1 MSHAALNTQFDLPS
15 PPARTIFSTAQQESG
30 RAWFPDFTVTQDPVA
45 SLHDFISILFY
56 PSLPTRTFTQLK
68 VLSVLTALVGICI
81 FLIILRRLY
90 ERSFW
95 LFRLVR
101 RSNGTLIVPNAV
113 TSFVAVE
120 STFAILMIAFCWQ
133 VVAWYQNGRSSKHLI
148 LWIGLTWLPLI
159 LGAWCTTVGI
169 IYARPDALS
178 FVSPQPGKPPSR
190 AVRMGIT
197 PAVVNIFFFAIPI
210 VQSASV
216 VVPAVLAQ
224 NHFSQAFE
232 HYYRWA
238 ATLQPGESLTREL
251 LLEAQQIWFRVLDAA
266 YWISICMAIWEAWVC
281 GLFFCYC
288 MAGGSLI
295 ATLRKQLSTLKG
307 LNQNRSVGHTSTRKD
322 GIAAPAPTPARP
334 LSAATLAITEPDQI
348 DVDVEKQPVSPSVP
362 GMLSVQPPPR
372 SMSLSSTVSD
382 APTLVASDSGFAK
395 PATGQILSVPHLL
408 KDNVADEVEARTTS
422 VYFTREEMEHSDQP
436 SHTFFP
442 PVRPSTFERPTQAST
457 AAGKQSSQ
465 KRYLEKFY
473 LNFLVQ
479 FIGLMLC
486 ILFFAIFCG
495 KLITTWYSAWEANKF
510 GPAFQTAI
518 LVVCWV
524 TWVLASIIIFAILSR
539 TYEPVLS
546 NIGAAGANNSRRAS
560 LVLSIT
566 NHSNK
571 GGSNKETSRQE
582 QNGRRLSGARS
593 WVATMSSL
601 SSGENRQSHEIG
613 LDTMRHSRAGS
624 LAGVGRSSLHTYAE
638 LEPPSPKSRPLSFR
652 KPVPTIPIPE
662 VPTIAVQE
670 PRRQR
675 SLQSLR
681 SKSSS
686 NSKSGVMIE
695 HTVSTIV
702 EDPAVEEDY
711 FFRHSIFN
719 SGDLSTPGRLRSRSE
734 RDTSPKTAST
744 LWSPSTTYSA
754 KSPAGTDQSPVIEVP
769 PTEEDWT
776 LQLSQTYAPKRPA
789 RSRAREQSWSAPSVW
804 GSGRPS
810 PELVQEDVEM
820 QLRMA
825 SRHH

>member
-1 MSHAALNTQFDLPS
+1 MSYATLNTQFDLPS
-15 PPARTIFSTAQQESG
+15 PPARTIFSTARADSG
-30 RAWFPDFTVTQDPVA
+30 RAWFPDFTAATQDPVA
-45 SLHDFISILFY
+45 SLHNFISALFY

-68 VLSVLTALVGICI
+68 VLSVLTALTGICI

-95 LFRLVR
+95 LFRLVK
-101 RSNGTLIVPNAV
+101 RSNGTLIVPNAI
-113 TSFVAVE
+113 TAFVAIE
-120 STFAILMIAFCWQ
+120 STFAILMIAFCWE
-133 VVAWYQNGRSSKHLI
+133 VAAWYQHGKSPKHLI

-178 FVSPQPGKPPSR
+178 FVSPQPGKPPSW
-190 AVRMGIT
+190 ALRMGIT
-197 PAVVNIFFFAIPI
+197 PAVVNLVFLAIPMVQI
-210 VQSASV
+210 VSV
-216 VVPAVLAQ
+216 AVPAVLAQ
-224 NHFSQAFE
+224 NHFGRAFE
-232 HYYRWA
+232 HYHRWA

-251 LLEAQQIWFRVLDAA
+251 LLEAQQIWFKVLDAA

-295 ATLRKQLSTLKG
+295 ATLRKQLDTLKG
-307 LNQNRSVGHTSTRKD
+307 FKQNQSVGQTSTAKD
-322 GIAAPAPTPARP
+322 GIAAPAPTPARRE
-334 LSAATLAITEPDQI
+334 SAATFAIIVPDQI
-348 DVDVEKQPVSPSVP
+348 NVDVEKQLASPSAP
-362 GMLSVQPPPR
+362 GLLSVQPPPR
-372 SMSLSSTVSD
+372 SLSVSSNVSD
-382 APTLVASDSGFAK
+382 APTLVASDST
-395 PATGQILSVPHLL
+395 TGQVLSVPKLL
-408 KDNVADEVEARTTS
+408 KANVTDEEEAQTTS
-422 VYFTREEMEHSDQP
+422 AYFTREEMEHSDQP
-436 SHTFFP
+436 SHNFFP
-442 PVRPSTFERPTQAST
+442 AVRPSTFERPIQAIT

-546 NIGAAGANNSRRAS
+546 NIASAGANSGRGAS
-560 LVLSIT
+560 LAQTIT
-566 NHSNK
+566 NYSNK
-571 GGSNKETSRQE
+571 GELNTQTPRQE
-582 QNGRRLSGARS
+582 LKGRRLSGTRS
-593 WVATMSSL
+593 WRTTMSSL
-601 SSGENRQSHEIG
+601 SSREVRQSHEIG
-613 LDTMRHSRAGS
+613 LDTMRHSRADS

-638 LEPPSPKSRPLSFR
+638 LDPPSPKSRPLSFR

-662 VPTIAVQE
+662 VPIIAIQE

-686 NSKSGVMIE
+686 NNKSGVMIE

-711 FFRHSIFN
+711 FFRHSTFN
-719 SGDLSTPGRLRSRSE
+719 SGDLSTPGRLSSGSE
-734 RDTSPKTAST
+734 WDTSPKTPST
-744 LWSPSTTYSA
+744 LWSPS
-754 KSPAGTDQSPVIEVP
+754 SPAGMDKSPVIKSMGS
-769 PTEEDWT
+769 EEDWT
-776 LQLSQTYAPKRPA
+776 LQSSQTGAPWRPV
-789 RSRAREQSWSAPSVW
+789 RSRAREHPWSAPSVW

-810 PELVQEDVEM
+810 PELIEEDFGM
-820 QLRMA
+820 QLRTA
-825 SRHH
+825 SRQR